1 MKLNKDFLYVAS
13 TLIAMGIVWGTL
25 SAKVNAQEEAI
36 KPIPS
41 MITRQA
47 IMDTKLDYL
56 IGLLEF
62 KYGIKSDPPA
72 RPKLLNP

>member
-1 MKLNKDFLYVAS
+1 MKLNKDFLYVAG
-13 TLIAMGIVWGTL
+13 TLIGLGITWGTL

-41 MITRQA
+41 ILTRQA
-47 IMDTKLDYL
+47 VMDTKLDYL

-62 KYGIKSDPPA
+62 KYGIRPSPPS